1 MTYCIDFFRK
11 FKKEGN
17 FCGLDKSQVSRLM
30 AYLEIVEAL
39 IKQKIPEEQIY
50 ENFTVQAARP
60 LIAAKGEAHTEG
72 LNHVT
77 AALKKGEKIKT
88 GDLES
93 WINPT
98 ISGGSATVK
107 PKKRPPY
114 NGTPQRPPLPVEEP
128 AVKES
133 LTTPP
138 VAPIAQTLKEK
149 YGGNELPASIKKSLT
164 LEPDGSEGFASTPL
178 PPITDITG
186 QVSPPADTP
195 PIPFS
200 TKAPCLSGQPCPDAS
215 GRSYIKTEVQRGK
228 VCELWNLPLNQLPG
242 GECPILL
249 RQKKAQ
255 EGGFVPAGDIDS
267 ITGGKIVRGP
277 PVRITKAP
285 MTVHFEPSPKQAN
298 FIHEAIESGKFDT
311 PEQVISQALD
321 LWMDQEGV

>member
-17 FCGLDKSQVSRLM
+17 FCGLDKSQVSRLT

-39 IKQKIPEEQIY
+39 VKQKIPEEQIY

-107 PKKRPPY
+107 PKKKAPY
-114 NGTPQRPPLPVEEP
+114 NGTPQRPPLPVEKP

-133 LTTPP
+133 LTVPP
-138 VAPIAQTLKEK
+138 SAPIAEKLKEK
-149 YGGNELPASIKKSLT
+149 YGGQEQPA
-164 LEPDGSEGFASTPL
+164 P
-178 PPITDITG
+178 
-186 QVSPPADTP
+186 
-195 PIPFS
+195 
-200 TKAPCLSGQPCPDAS
+200 GQP
-215 GRSYIKTEVQRGK
+215 IKPEHGIILTEAYCRAKKCENLKPCKERGNRIE
-228 VCELWNLPLNQLPG
+228 CFPAGAEPRHMN
-242 GECPILL
+242 ECPLAKRERL
-249 RQKKAQ
+249 AQ
-255 EGGFVPAGDIDS
+255 EGGFTPAGDIDP
-267 ITGGKIVRGP
+267 TNAAKFVRMGP
-277 PVRITKAP
+277 VKITKAP
-285 MTVHFEPSPKQAN
+285 MTISFQPSQKQQEFIERMVKSGEFE
-298 FIHEAIESGKFDT
+298 T
-311 PEQVISQALD
+311 PEEIVSAALD
-321 LWMDQEGV
+321 TAMLQEGGA